1 VLPPHFKIIFASL
14 IALFVLLGAYEFS
27 PQPRVRSQISA
38 DEFVRALAE
47 HRTSLTDF
55 YLQQRMDPNARASQD
70 RPLLLAA
77 TLQKNSRM
85 VQHLL
90 AAGAC
95 ADLADDTGLTPLMA
109 AALNGDVDLMRALI
123 PLVTN
128 VNAAD
133 LSRRTALHYAVA
145 ARKIE
150 AVELLLRVMVDV
162 TPTCNDGRDALAI
175 ALDNADKPIAQLLL
189 DRLPTLQQ
197 WTVGTRRAL
206 QTALAA
212 DDKDQIRMLL
222 KKHAVPPTPEGKKVP
237 LLAWA
242 LAQNDA
248 SLFYELLI
256 CGADPNTTLPAK
268 CDKDFLEAL
277 PGKHL
282 GSYIE
287 GDKGV
292 NVLMLAAGLGQP
304 DYVRSLLD
312 AGADRNRMTST
323 YKMLPLYFAARTD
336 SWRCTQILLGSGPPP
351 DRLRIEISLAMQ
363 HIDVIRDGKP
373 VFQTVCSTGRQGFST
388 KTGSFVITDKARYHR
403 STIYKVEMPYF
414 MRLSCLDFGMHEG
427 VVPNY
432 PASHGCIRMP
442 GEAARKLFA
451 EIPVGTLVT
460 VKN

>member
-1 VLPPHFKIIFASL
+1 MRTSIFKVIFASV
-14 IALFVLLGAYEFS
+14 IALFVLLGAYEIS
-27 PQPRVRSQISA
+27 PQPRVRSQVSA

-55 YLQQRMDPNARASQD
+55 YLQQHMDPNARASQD

-77 TLQKNSRM
+77 TLQKNSPM
-85 VQHLL
+85 VRHLL

-95 ADLADDTGLTPLMA
+95 ADLADDKGLTPLMA
-109 AALNGDVDLMRALI
+109 AALNGDVDLMRSLI

-133 LSRRTALHYAVA
+133 FSRRTALHYAVA

-150 AVELLLRVMVDV
+150 AVDLLLRVMVDV
-162 TPTCNDGRDALAI
+162 TPTCNDGRDALAV
-175 ALDNADKPIAQLLL
+175 ALDNGDKPITQLLL
-189 DRLPTLQQ
+189 DRLPTMQQ

-212 DDKDQIRMLL
+212 DNKDQIRMLL
-222 KKHAVPPTPEGKKVP
+222 KKHAVPPTPEGKTVP

-242 LAQNDA
+242 LAKNDA
-248 SLFYELLI
+248 SLFSTLLI
-256 CGADPNTTLPAK
+256 CGADPNTTLPTK
-268 CDKDFLEAL
+268 CDKDFLETL

-292 NVLMLAAGLGQP
+292 NVLMLAAGIGQP

-351 DRLRIEISLAMQ
+351 DRLRIEISLALQ
-363 HIDVIRDGKP
+363 HIDVIKDGKP

-388 KTGSFVITDKARYHR
+388 RTGFYVITDKARYHR

-460 VKN
+460 VK